1 MSEELYSIT
10 ACYDITN
17 HAFVHTAFVFSLT
30 LVFTTLITLVTAW
43 VCLPY
48 YEHTCECPGYCC
60 VDFSEVSE
68 TDSDQGSVTNGF
80 VRVNNSCGPFPR
92 APELRVSSTVSLP
105 EYHTVAV
112 SVNSDNDLSDKSVK
126 AYEST
131 LV

>member
-30 LVFTTLITLVTAW
+30 LVFTTLITLVTSW

-48 YEHTCECPGYCC
+48 YERTCECPGYCC
-60 VDFSEVSE
+60 VDFSEASE
-68 TDSDQGSVTNGF
+68 TDSDRGSATEGF
-80 VRVNNSCGPFPR
+80 VRVDSPSRPFPEV
-92 APELRVSSTVSLP
+92 PELGVQSTVSLP

-112 SVNSDNDLSDKSVK
+112 RVNSDNDLTDKSVK
-126 AYEST
+126 AYEGT